1 VHPIGSGFESEH
13 MKKTVTVLLLAILI
27 GSCVQLVKSAL
38 VDPFWFGMTI
48 KNLAVAEYET
58 QVVVTASDVPGRV
71 SEHPQRLGD
80 FHWNYGSRLYEAYAP
95 RLAFSSLLAAVNA
108 VAALVLLWLHLRTAG
123 RPDRAR
129 AAGLD

>member
-1 VHPIGSGFESEH
+1 
-13 MKKTVTVLLLAILI
+13 MKKVIAVLLVAIVI

-48 KNLAVAEYET
+48 KNLAVAECET

-80 FHWNYGSRLYEAYAP
+80 FHWNYGGRVYEAYAP

-108 VAALVLLWLHLRTAG
+108 AAALVVLWLHLRGTTP
-123 RPDRAR
+123 RS
-129 AAGLD
+129 